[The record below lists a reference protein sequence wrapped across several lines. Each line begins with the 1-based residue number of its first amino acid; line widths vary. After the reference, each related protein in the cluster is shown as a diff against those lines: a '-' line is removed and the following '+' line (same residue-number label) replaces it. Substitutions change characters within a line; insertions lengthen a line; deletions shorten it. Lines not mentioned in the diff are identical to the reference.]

1 MIDRFATA
9 LGDQARDPLDECVHA
24 SRLLGSDP
32 SLVLHGG
39 GNTSVKAPWND
50 ITGEVVEALYVKG
63 SGWDL
68 ATIERA
74 GFAPLPLARMRAL
87 LSLEQLSDPDMMREL
102 SAARLDPAAPQPSVE
117 ALLHAFIPHVSVL
130 HSHADVILTLTN
142 LADGAQRIA
151 TVYENRVVIV
161 PYVMPGFDL
170 AREVARRWDAES
182 NDDTIGMVLLN
193 HGLFTFGASAAEAY
207 ARHAEL
213 INAAEAHLATMPDAR
228 HAPTAPAG
236 TTPLADTPHACSCQ
250 IADLRRTLSIV
261 AGRPMIVTRD
271 ATPATMAFTGR
282 HDLAEVATRG
292 PITPDHV
299 IRTKPVPLVG
309 RDVEGYAAR
318 YAAYF
323 QQHRLR
329 SRTEV
334 TMLDAAP
341 RVVLDSELGMLTA
354 GIQAKDATIAADIY
368 RHTMAVISTCEDRL
382 GGWVPLNESHL
393 FDMEYWDLEQAK
405 LRLGGA
411 PAQFAGQVA
420 VVTGAASGIGRACAA
435 TLLARGAAVLG
446 LDVSDEVAR
455 TFSGPAWLGLPVD
468 VTDLDAHRS
477 ALEAGIDRFGGF
489 DIAVIAAGI
498 FGASVP
504 IAALDGAQWRR
515 VMAVNVDAVAA
526 AFTQLHPFLARSPVG
541 GRVVLIGSKNVRA
554 PGLGAAAYSASK
566 AAVTQLARVAAFEWA
581 RDNIRVNTVH
591 PDAVFDTGL
600 WIAELLAERASRAG
614 LSVDAYR
621 HRNLLEMEVTSDLV
635 GRVVADLC
643 GESFAATTG
652 AQVPIDGGNERTL

>member
-1 MIDRFATA
+1 MIDRFTST
-9 LGDQARDPLDECVHA
+9 LGDCAGDPLDECVHA
-24 SRLLGSDP
+24 SRLLGGDP

-39 GNTSVKAPWND
+39 GNTSVKAAWND
-50 ITGEVVEALYVKG
+50 ITGEVVDALYVKG

-142 LADGAQRIA
+142 LADGAEQIA
-151 TVYENRVVIV
+151 TLYGERVVVV

-170 AREVARRWDAES
+170 AREVARRWDAEAH
-182 NDDTIGMVLLN
+182 DATVGMVLLN

-207 ARHAEL
+207 ARHTEL
-213 INAAEAHLATMPDAR
+213 INAAEAHLSTLPAASVASAGAALAAGTPDA
-228 HAPTAPAG
+228 
-236 TTPLADTPHACSCQ
+236 CSIA
-250 IADLRRTLSIV
+250 IADLRRTLSLV
-261 AGRPMIVTRD
+261 AARPMIVTRD
-271 ATPATMAFTGR
+271 ATPATRAFTSRG
-282 HDLAEVATRG
+282 DLADVATRG

-299 IRTKPVPLVG
+299 IRTKPIPLVG
-309 RDVEGYAAR
+309 RNVEGYAGR
-318 YAAYF
+318 YAEYF
-323 QQHRLR
+323 QRHQSR

-334 TMLDAAP
+334 TMLDPAP
-341 RVVLDSELGMLTA
+341 RVVLDRELGMLTA
-354 GIQAKDATIAADIY
+354 GVQAKDAAIAADIY

-382 GGWVPLNESHL
+382 GGWVPLTEDHL

-411 PAQFAGQVA
+411 PPPLAGQIA

-446 LDVSDEVAR
+446 LDVSHEVER
-455 TFSGPAWLGLPVD
+455 SFSGPAWLGLRVD
-468 VTDLDAHRS
+468 VTDADAHRS
-477 ALEAGIDRFGGF
+477 ALDAGIDRFGGV

-515 VMAVNVDAVAA
+515 VMAVNVDAVAE

-554 PGLGAAAYSASK
+554 PGVGAAAYSASK
-566 AAVTQLARVAAFEWA
+566 AAVTQLARVAALEWA
-581 RDNIRVNTVH
+581 ADNIRVNTVH

-600 WIAELLAERASRAG
+600 WSDELLAERASRARM
-614 LSVDAYR
+614 SVDAYK